1 MYDTYVRYII
11 AGRIYKRVCECNDVT
26 EQYLCYAW
34 IAVDCGRAHA
44 SLNIIPH
51 PTGDY
56 IDYGMIPPKRSVQLY
71 RREIIYVYFEARVLC
86 VRWSFR
92 ELPARAFPEA
102 DRDRT
107 ERSRCIL
114 LIYPEIGNPYETNPG
129 ESCYRN
135 GAVSARARQR
145 ERQRE
150 EKIGTRRHV
159 IVRSFEQD
167 RWYIRVRKWQIY
179 RDQVVLLKLLLKE
192 MIHVVHI

>member
-1 MYDTYVRYII
+1 MR
-11 AGRIYKRVCECNDVT
+11 ECNDVT

-86 VRWSFR
+86 SRSSLR
-92 ELPARAFPEA
+92 ELPVRAFPEA

-114 LIYPEIGNPYETNPG
+114 LIYPEIGNPYETNSG

-135 GAVSARARQR
+135 GAVVRAR
-145 ERQRE
+145 ERGKYRNAPAVT
-150 EKIGTRRHV
+150 I
-159 IVRSFEQD
+159 RSFEQD
-167 RWYIRVRKWQIY
+167 RWSICVRKEERY
-179 RDQVVLLKLLLKE
+179 TETRFVLLKTFFKE
-192 MIHVVHI
+192 MIHAVYI